1 MLGSRSGPRAT
12 EVDQALHRL
21 GTSSVFERSSGLL
34 RLLRFLLEGAERD
47 PDAMKEMYV
56 GRAFYNR
63 DESYDPRFD
72 SIVRVNVRRLR
83 QRLAEYYAGEGSDDP
98 IRIEVPRGSY
108 VPILTGLRT
117 AMPAGTESVPAEFEK
132 QEVTEQE
139 QAPAVRAAVPEVL
152 AAPRRRPGWVAV
164 TVAALVVVGSAVAIF
179 LSVCWRGS
187 DPAFVTEVLQ
197 QIPLTMGSNLEFEP
211 ATSPDGKRL
220 AYVTR
225 VPGSTQFQIFVRS
238 FVPDGS
244 VSDGGRE
251 RVLPTGPENALY
263 PAWSPDGS
271 EIAFLR
277 CGIGP
282 CDVAT
287 VPVAGGAVHSV
298 QELPTYTLPDDQ
310 GYYQYRQLQPVWAAD
325 GKGLIFP
332 YRGLEDNSER
342 LVLQDL
348 ASKGRR
354 QLTFGSSS
362 DEDAAPALAP
372 DGRSVAFLRR
382 HFDQTEVMTV
392 DLATLK
398 TRVLLREQNAA
409 AGGLSWSPDGRGV
422 VVGLVRRAAAFPM
435 WVPLKGSPKELEVK
449 LPFVINPVFAA
460 DGKDLMVLTV
470 NRSRNLAEVTG
481 DASEPQPVFQ
491 SRQRN
496 TATAFSPD
504 TRQLAFLS
512 DRSGTWEVW
521 IAQREG
527 THFVSP
533 RQLTQGLGWY
543 PSSLVWSPDGQTLA
557 VGISN
562 TNDIEMV
569 DVHSGAISHLRL
581 PGLENSA
588 TWSPEWSSDGRWVYL
603 TAWGD
608 QHGIFRASATP
619 VPAVEQVVKGTP
631 REVRIDGD
639 RALYFTPN
647 YGRGIYRVFLTGDRR
662 PEVVPQL
669 RDVLP
674 ARAWFIQNG
683 ALYYFDVHDTIRR
696 LHRFDLATGAI
707 TDATGP
713 VPRIA
718 FADGT
723 LSYVAKDKLL
733 IYSEWAE
740 AAGSQII
747 ALRWK

>member
-1 MLGSRSGPRAT
+1 MPGSRSEACAT
-12 EVDQALHRL
+12 EFDEAVRRL
-21 GTSSVFERSSGLL
+21 EASSAFERSSGLL

-47 PDAMKEMYV
+47 PEAMKETYV

-63 DESYDPRFD
+63 AADYDPRFD

-83 QRLAEYYAGEGSDDP
+83 QRLGEYYAGEGSEDP
-98 IRIEVPRGSY
+98 IRIEILRGSY
-108 VPILTGLRT
+108 IPSLTR
-117 AMPAGTESVPAEFEK
+117 SR
-132 QEVTEQE
+132 EVTVSDKEDVE
-139 QAPAVRAAVPEVL
+139 APAVLPEAPMPAPITEVAVPAPEAVPVSRRRLGWGAAAVVLGCALAISLFASRRSTDPPFITNVL
-152 AAPRRRPGWVAV
+152 A
-164 TVAALVVVGSAVAIF
+164 
-179 LSVCWRGS
+179 
-187 DPAFVTEVLQ
+187 EV
-197 QIPLTMGSNLEFEP
+197 PLTMGGELEFEP
-211 ATSPDGKRL
+211 ETSPDGRQL

-225 VPGSTQFQIFVRS
+225 VPGSMQFQIFVRP
-238 FVPDGS
+238 FMPDGK
-244 VSDGGRE
+244 RE
-251 RVLPTGPENALY
+251 QVLNTGPENALY
-263 PAWSPDGS
+263 PAWSPDGKQ
-271 EIAFLR
+271 IAFLR
-277 CGIGP
+277 CGMGP

-287 VPVAGGAVHSV
+287 IPVAGGAVHTV
-298 QELPTYTLPDDQ
+298 RTLPTYTLPDDQ
-310 GYYQYRQLQPVWAAD
+310 GYYQYRELQPIWTAD

-332 YRGLEDNSER
+332 YRGVEDNAER

-348 ASKGRR
+348 ATNRMRPLTSGR
-354 QLTFGSSS
+354 SS
-362 DEDAAPALAP
+362 DEDASPGLSP
-372 DGRSVAFLRR
+372 DGRTVGFLRR
-382 HFDQTEVMTV
+382 HLDHTDVMTV
-392 DLATLK
+392 DLKTLQ
-398 TRVLLREQNAA
+398 TRVLFSEPSVS
-409 AGGLSWSPDGRGV
+409 AGNVTWSPDGRGV
-422 VVGLVRRAAAFPM
+422 VVGIVRRAGMFPL
-435 WVPLKGSPKELEVK
+435 WVPLQGTPKPLDVK
-449 LPFVINPVFAA
+449 QPLVMNPVFAH
-460 DGKDLMVLTV
+460 DGKSLMVLSI
-470 NRSRNLAEVTG
+470 NRSRNLAEVTD

-491 SRQRN
+491 SKQRN

-504 TRQLAFLS
+504 SRQLAFLS
-512 DRSGTWEVW
+512 DRSGNFEVW

-527 THFVSP
+527 KHFVSP
-533 RQLTQGLGWY
+533 RQLTHGLGWY
-543 PSSLVWSPDGQTLA
+543 PSSVVWSPDGQTLA

-588 TWSPEWSSDGRWVYL
+588 TWSPQWSSDGRWVYL

-619 VPAVEQVVKGTP
+619 VPAVEKVVAGSP

-647 YGRGIYRVFLTGDRR
+647 YGRGIYRVSLTGDRR

-674 ARAWFIQNG
+674 SRAWFIQAG
-683 ALYYFDVHDTIRR
+683 ALYYFDVHDAVRR

-707 TDATGP
+707 TDVTGP

-723 LSYVAKDKLL
+723 LSYVAKEHLL

>member
-1 MLGSRSGPRAT
+1 MSEGTWGPYRT
-12 EVDQALHRL
+12 NIEQILQQL
-21 GTSSVFERSSGLL
+21 ETSSVFERSFGLL
-34 RLLRFLLEGAERD
+34 RLLRFLLEVSERE
-47 PDAMKEMYV
+47 PDSMKESYI
-56 GRAFYNR
+56 GTAFYNR
-63 DESYDPRFD
+63 DANYDPRFD

-83 QRLAEYYAGEGSDDP
+83 QRLAEYYAGEGSGAP
-98 IRIEVPRGSY
+98 VRIEIPRGSY
-108 VPILTGLRT
+108 VPIITGSQASAAAL
-117 AMPAGTESVPAEFEK
+117 PDEEEGE
-132 QEVTEQE
+132 
-139 QAPAVRAAVPEVL
+139 APAFVAEAPPEVL
-152 AAPRRRPGWVAV
+152 PAPRRGLRWV
-164 TVAALVVVGSAVAIF
+164 VAAVLVIGSAAAIF
-179 LSVCWRGS
+179 LSVRS
-187 DPAFVTEVLQ
+187 RVSEPAFVTEMLQ
-197 QIPLTMGSNLEFEP
+197 QVPLTMGRDLEFEP
-211 ATSPDGKRL
+211 ATSPDGRLL

-225 VPGSTQFQIFVRS
+225 LSGSTQFQIFVRS
-238 FVPDGS
+238 FVPDGK
-244 VSDGGRE
+244 RE
-251 RVLPTGPENALY
+251 QVLRTGPENALY
-263 PAWSPDGS
+263 PAWSPDGRQ
-271 EIAFLR
+271 IAFLR

-310 GYYQYRQLQPVWAAD
+310 GYYQYRQLQPIWSAD

-332 YRGLEDNSER
+332 YRGPEDNSER

-348 ASKGRR
+348 ATSSRR
-354 QLTFGSSS
+354 QLTSGRSS
-362 DEDAAPALAP
+362 DEDGAPALSP
-372 DGRSVAFLRR
+372 DGRSVGFLRR
-382 HFDQTEVMTV
+382 HLDHTDVMTV
-392 DLATLK
+392 DLKTLR
-398 TRVLLREQNAA
+398 TRVLLSEPSVTT
-409 AGGLSWSPDGRGV
+409 GGVTWSPDGRGV
-422 VVGLVRRAAAFPM
+422 VVGIVRRASVFAL
-435 WVPLKGSPKELEVK
+435 WVPLHGSPKELNVK
-449 LPFVINPVFAA
+449 LPFVMNPVFAA
-460 DGKDLMVLTV
+460 DGKNLMVLSV
-470 NRSRNLAEVTG
+470 NRSRNLAEVTEES
-481 DASEPQPVFQ
+481 SEPQLVFP

-512 DRSGTWEVW
+512 DRSGNFEVW

-543 PSSLVWSPDGQTLA
+543 PSSVVWSPDGQTLA

-569 DVHSGAISHLRL
+569 DVDSGAISHLRL

-588 TWSPEWSSDGRWVYL
+588 TWSPEWSSDGRWIYL

-619 VPAVEQVVKGTP
+619 VPVVEQVVQGTP
-631 REVRIDGD
+631 REVRIDGN

-647 YGRGIYRVFLTGDRR
+647 YGRGIYRVSLTGDRR

-669 RDVLP
+669 QDVLP
-674 ARAWFIQNG
+674 SRAWFIQDG
-683 ALYYFDVHDTIRR
+683 SLYYFDVHDVVRR
-696 LHRFDLATGAI
+696 LHRFDLASGEI
-707 TDATGP
+707 TNVTGP

-723 LSYVAKDKLL
+723 LSYVAKVHLL
-733 IYSEWAE
+733 VYSEWAE

-747 ALRWK
+747 ALGWK

>member
-1 MLGSRSGPRAT
+1 MLGSGGRPRARD
-12 EVDQALHRL
+12 VDEALQRL
-21 GTSSVFERSSGLL
+21 QTSSIFERSSGLL
-34 RLLRFLLEGAERD
+34 RLLRFLLEGSESE
-47 PDAMKEMYV
+47 PDAMKEAYI
-56 GRAFYNR
+56 GAAYYNR
-63 DESYDPRFD
+63 DASYDPRFD

-83 QRLAEYYAGEGSDDP
+83 ARLADYYAGEGSGDP
-98 IRIEVPRGSY
+98 IRIEIPRGTY
-108 VPILTGLRT
+108 VPILTEMQAEAPVT
-117 AMPAGTESVPAEFEK
+117 AAAEVPPVVLVE
-132 QEVTEQE
+132 T
-139 QAPAVRAAVPEVL
+139 PAVRL
-152 AAPRRRPGWVAV
+152 RGLGWIA
-164 TVAALVVVGSAVAIF
+164 AALMAGIAVAIL
-179 LSVCWRGS
+179 LSVHFRVAE
-187 DPAFVTEVLQ
+187 PAFVTETLQ
-197 QIPLTMGSNLEFEP
+197 EVPLTMGRDLEFEP
-211 ATSPDGKRL
+211 AASPDGKWL

-225 VPGSTQFQIFVRS
+225 AAGSTQFRIFVRP
-238 FVPDGS
+238 FTPDGR
-244 VSDGGRE
+244 RE
-251 RVLPTGPENALY
+251 RGLATGRENALY
-263 PAWSPDGS
+263 PAWSPDGTQ
-271 EIAFLR
+271 IAFLR
-277 CGIGP
+277 CGNGP

-310 GYYQYRQLQPVWAAD
+310 GYYQYRQLQPIWTAD

-332 YRGLEDNSER
+332 YRGLEDNAER
-342 LVLQDL
+342 LVLEDV
-348 ASKGRR
+348 ATNRRR
-354 QLTFGSSS
+354 QQTFGKSS
-362 DEDAAPALAP
+362 DEDASPALSP
-372 DGRSVAFLRR
+372 DGRTVGFLRR
-382 HFDQTEVMTV
+382 HFNQTEVMTV
-392 DLATLK
+392 DLTTLK
-398 TRVLLREQNAA
+398 TRVLMQEKNAA

-435 WVPLKGSPKELEVK
+435 WVPLEGSPKELDLK
-449 LPFVINPVFAA
+449 LPFVLNPVFAA
-460 DGKDLMVLTV
+460 NRKDLMIISV

-481 DASEPQPVFQ
+481 DGSEPQPVFE

-521 IAQREG
+521 IADREG

-543 PSSLVWSPDGQTLA
+543 PSSVVWSPDGQTLA

-569 DVHSGAISHLRL
+569 DVHSGAINHLRL
-581 PGLENSA
+581 PGLGNSA
-588 TWSPEWSSDGRWVYL
+588 TWSPAWSNDGRWIYMA
-603 TAWGD
+603 AWGD
-608 QHGIFRASATP
+608 RHGIFRASATP
-619 VPAVEQVVKGTP
+619 VPAVEQVVNGSA

-647 YGRGIYRVFLTGDRR
+647 YGRGIYRVSLTGDRR

-674 ARAWFIQNG
+674 SRAWFIQDG
-683 ALYYFDVHDTIRR
+683 YLYYFDVHDIVRR
-696 LHRFDLATGAI
+696 MHRFDLATGEI
-707 TDATGP
+707 VDVTGP

-723 LSYVAKDKLL
+723 LSYVSKEKLL
-733 IYSEWAE
+733 LYTEWSE

>member
-1 MLGSRSGPRAT
+1 MLGSRSGPRTT
-12 EVDQALHRL
+12 EVDQAFHRL
-21 GTSSVFERSSGLL
+21 ETSSVFERSSGLL
-34 RLLRFLLEGAERD
+34 RLLRFLLEGSERD
-47 PDAMKEMYV
+47 PDAMKEMHV

-63 DESYDPRFD
+63 DETYDPRFD

-108 VPILTGLRT
+108 APILTRT
-117 AMPAGTESVPAEFEK
+117 QTSAQVEPELVSAETENEDVKEEAA
-132 QEVTEQE
+132 
-139 QAPAVRAAVPEVL
+139 APAVVAEASAAVPEVL
-152 AAPRRRPGWVAV
+152 LAPRRRLGLVAA
-164 TVAALVVVGSAVAIF
+164 AALVVVGSAVAI
-179 LSVCWRGS
+179 LLAVRSRGS
-187 DPAFVTEVLQ
+187 DPAFVTQVLQ
-197 QIPLTMGSNLEFEP
+197 QVPLTMGSELEFEP

-225 VPGSTQFQIFVRS
+225 VPGAQQFQIFVRA
-238 FVPDGS
+238 FVADGK
-244 VSDGGRE
+244 RE
-251 RVLPTGPENALY
+251 QVLGTGPENALY
-263 PAWSPDGS
+263 PAWSPDGR

-310 GYYQYRQLQPVWAAD
+310 GYYQYRQLQPIWAAD

-332 YRGLEDNSER
+332 YRGPEDNAER

-348 ASKGRR
+348 ASNRRR

-382 HFDQTEVMTV
+382 HFNQTEVMTV

-398 TRVLLREQNAA
+398 TRVLLQEQNAA

-422 VVGLVRRAAAFPM
+422 VVGMVRRAAAFPM
-435 WVPLKGSPKELEVK
+435 WVPLKGSPKELDVK

-460 DGKDLMVLTV
+460 DGKDLMVLSV

-521 IAQREG
+521 IAQRQG

-543 PSSLVWSPDGQTLA
+543 PSSVVWSPDGQTLA

-569 DVHSGAISHLRL
+569 DVHSGAINHLRL
-581 PGLENSA
+581 PGLEHSA
-588 TWSPEWSSDGRWVYL
+588 TWSPEWSSDGRWLYL

-647 YGRGIYRVFLTGDRR
+647 YGRGIYRVSLTGDRR

-674 ARAWFIQNG
+674 SRAWFIQDG
-683 ALYYFDVHDTIRR
+683 ALYYFDVHDTVRR
-696 LHRFDLATGAI
+696 LHRFDLTTEAI
-707 TDATGP
+707 KDVSGP

-723 LSYVAKDKLL
+723 LSYVAKDRLL